1 MDQLPKSVEQR
12 IEDCRARYTLT
23 RSYDAARDL
32 AYIYRDEVYDR
43 ENALIWSEKAYL
55 CGPRTSESAR
65 EAAEFSRSLGE
76 TVSASRWMNE
86 ARKSSFLE
94 RVVADSRFRE
104 DFFLTGAHIKAS
116 WEDLAS
122 RLSQRHSTPMR
133 SVASEGEPYSQ
144 DDIEALFP
152 PRP

>member
-1 MDQLPKSVEQR
+1 MDKFLESVELR

-32 AYIYRDEVYDR
+32 AYIYRDEVHDR
-43 ENALIWSEKAYL
+43 ENALIWNEKAYL

-76 TVSASRWMNE
+76 KVSAARWMNE

-104 DFFLTGAHIKAS
+104 DFHLTGAHIKAS

-122 RLSQRHSTPMR
+122 QLNKRHLTPMR
-133 SVASEGEPYSQ
+133 SVASEGGAYSQ
-144 DDIEALFP
+144 DDIEALFS